1 YLSAHDPRM
10 VLGLG
15 PRKTIDWIEIEWP
28 KPGGFKQRFTGLPI
42 DRYITIT
49 EGHAGWK

>member
-1 YLSAHDPRM
+1 

-15 PRKTIDWIEIEWP
+15 PRPQIDWLEVEWP
-28 KPGGFKQRFTGLPI
+28 APGGSRQRFTGVPI

-49 EGHAGWK
+49 EGDPGWK